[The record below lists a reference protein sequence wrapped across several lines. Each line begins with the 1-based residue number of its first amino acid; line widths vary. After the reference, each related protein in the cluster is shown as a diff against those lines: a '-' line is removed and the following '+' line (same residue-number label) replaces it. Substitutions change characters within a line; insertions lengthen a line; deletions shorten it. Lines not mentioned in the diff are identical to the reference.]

1 MDLFD
6 ILTEAENRNSR
17 LLMNAMD
24 QINQRFPNS
33 TALASRGFDKRWQF
47 KVEKR
52 SPRYTSCWAE
62 LVSVKCK

>member
-6 ILTEAENRNSR
+6 TPTKAENYNSQR
-17 LLMNAMD
+17 LMSAVD

-33 TALASRGFDKRWQF
+33 IALASRGFDKRWQF

-52 SPRYTSCWAE
+52 SPHYTSRWKE
-62 LVSVKCK
+62 LVSAKK

>member
-6 ILTEAENRNSR
+6 TPTKAENYNSQR
-17 LLMNAMD
+17 LMTAVD

-33 TALASRGFDKRWQF
+33 IALASRGFDKRWQF

-52 SPRYTSCWAE
+52 SPRYTSCWDE
-62 LVSVKCK
+62 LVPAKCK